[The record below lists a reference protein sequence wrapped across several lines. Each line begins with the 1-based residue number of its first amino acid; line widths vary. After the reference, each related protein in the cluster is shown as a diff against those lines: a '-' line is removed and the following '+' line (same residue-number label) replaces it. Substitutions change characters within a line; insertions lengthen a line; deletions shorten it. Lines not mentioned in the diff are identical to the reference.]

1 MKKMMMIMVAAIVMI
16 MSAAVVSAATEYDY
30 LTYFRENMNN
40 PNVNLYDLQN
50 NFAGELVLH
59 NGGRILNAENGM
71 TNQDYADIS
80 TIFMDTFGC
89 NAANETSMIKLTVVG
104 ELGYNINDFA
114 DWTDNCAIVRD
125 SQGYIRYVGAAR
137 TTDGKNYLVVM
148 SFNKDG
154 SLYNSKIQGHS
165 V

>member
-30 LTYFRENMNN
+30 LNYFRENMSN
-40 PNVNLYDLQN
+40 PNADLYGLQN
-50 NFAGELVLH
+50 NFAAELAIH
-59 NGGRILNAENGM
+59 NNGRVLNATNGM
-71 TNQDYADIS
+71 TDQDYADIS

-89 NAANETSMIKLTVVG
+89 NAANETSMIKLTIVG
-104 ELGYNINDFA
+104 EMGYNINDFT
-114 DWTDNCAIVRD
+114 DWTDNCTIVRD
-125 SQGYIRYVGAAR
+125 SNGYIRYVGAAR